1 MSPLSLQQFNALVR
15 EALAACLPDSYWVTA
30 ELSEVRSNPRGH
42 CYLGLVEK
50 DEWSDALVAKGSA
63 VMWANIASVLIPRF
77 ERETGAKWAP
87 GIKVLLKMEV
97 AFHEV
102 YGLQYK
108 VVGIDSSY
116 TLGDLQ
122 RRRHEIIRR
131 LTEEGVVDMNK
142 GLSLPRPLLRIAVIS
157 SATAAGYGDFC
168 NQLAAAPYAFHTQ
181 LFPAIMQGDGV
192 EASILDALD
201 HIYIDMEAGAI
212 WDAVVIIRGGGAVSD
227 LNGFDTYMLAAAV
240 AQFPLPILTGI
251 GHERD
256 ETVLDLVACRRFKT
270 PTAVAAFLVE
280 TADAE
285 MANIQELANNL
296 QTATNRLLHQA
307 QLSLQ
312 HLDERLRA
320 AALRT
325 LDRQSDHLKHLHQLL
340 RDRSRTAID
349 SERQRH
355 NLLGHLIRAHAQRG
369 IDRSEQRLQ
378 YLQEALPVAFRRALH
393 TEAVRLDHIADKLA
407 LASPE
412 RSLRLGFSITRCN
425 GRVVRNANDLK
436 PGEELVTQLAE
447 GEVHSQVL
455 YQPQPAT
462 SKPASNHSSTNP
474 SSLLS

>member
-1 MSPLSLQQFNALVR
+1 MFPISLQQINALVR
-15 EALAACLPDSYWVTA
+15 EALAVCLPDAYWVTA
-30 ELSEVRSNPRGH
+30 ELSEVRFNPRGH

-50 DEWSDALVAKGSA
+50 DERSDALVAKGSA
-63 VMWANIASVLIPRF
+63 VMWSNMAGVLIPRF
-77 ERETGAKWAP
+77 EQETGARWAP

-97 AFHEV
+97 TYHEV

-108 VVGIDSSY
+108 IVGIDSSY

-122 RRRHEIIRR
+122 RRRREIIRQ
-131 LTEEGVVDMNK
+131 LTEEGVV
-142 GLSLPRPLLRIAVIS
+142 GLNRELPLPRPLLRIAVIS

-181 LFPAIMQGDGV
+181 LFPAVMQGDGG
-192 EASILDALD
+192 EASILEALD
-201 HIYIDMEAGAI
+201 HIYNEWEGGTA
-212 WDAVVIIRGGGAVSD
+212 WDAVAIIRGGGAVSD
-227 LNGFDTYMLAAAV
+227 LNGFDTYLLAATV

-285 MANIQELANNL
+285 MAALQEMANSL

-320 AALRT
+320 AARRT
-325 LDRQSDHLKHLHQLL
+325 LDRQSDRQAHLCQLL
-340 RDRSRTAID
+340 RDRSRSIIE

-355 NLLGHLIRAHAQRG
+355 NLLGHLMRAHAQRS
-369 IDRSEQRLQ
+369 IDRGEQQLR
-378 YLQEALPVAFRRALH
+378 YLQEAVPVALRRALH
-393 TEAVRLDHIADKLA
+393 AEAVRLDHIADKLS

-425 GRVVRNANDLK
+425 GRVVRNAHDLK

-447 GEVHSQVL
+447 GEVRSQVL
-455 YQPQPAT
+455 CQPQPST
-462 SKPASNHSSTNP
+462 GKPISNHSSTKP